1 MMSGRHVSSARPTG
15 PRRSRLIIGLAVL
28 VTVAAVASVVAVL
41 VSQSGTSPSAASS
54 SRSCTSGVALTVL
67 AAPAIAPTVN
77 DVASHWMSGSPV
89 VDGACPTVEVRT
101 SSSSAAVATLA
112 KPDVTMPDVWVPD
125 SSLWVQRL
133 RDDTIGVD
141 SPAQSLW
148 IYPPVASSPLVLATT
163 SGHATALAGP
173 AGKGWASAM
182 SAEGPISMVD
192 PTTSTEGL
200 LALLTTQSLV
210 DGAADTPSHQLVS
223 TFVGLSQSVLANTD
237 AGFLALSKHQAQ
249 AFPASEQ
256 DVLAADMAAGNPTA
270 VAVYPAGK
278 SLSLDF
284 PIVQVSPP
292 GGDPARRDAAVAF
305 IGQLSDGYAQQRMRT
320 AGLRDAVGHP
330 LAAAD
335 PSLGVAARTVSAL
348 GTPSSSHEAD
358 GLRVW
363 TAAGRGNRTLA
374 VIDLSG
380 SMSETVG
387 GGQSKIQFAA
397 AAAKAA
403 VDFFPDTSS
412 LGLWGFSVDRT
423 PTADWSQL
431 VSLGPLG
438 SRVGAKTRRQAL
450 TAASASLPS
459 LTGGDTGL
467 YQTTLAGFEAVR
479 TGYDPS
485 QVNSVVLLT
494 DGANTDTSGID
505 LPTLLSRLRSESN
518 SSRPLPII
526 TIAVGDDAD
535 VNTLKKISAATG
547 GKTYPVSEPGDI
559 RDALLDAIIR
569 AG

>member
-89 VDGACPTVEVRT
+89 VDGACPTVVVRT
-101 SSSSAAVATLA
+101 SSSSTAEATLA
-112 KPDVTMPDVWVPD
+112 KPDVTMPDVWIPD

-237 AGFLALSKHQAQ
+237 AGFLALSKKQAQ

-320 AGLRDAVGHP
+320 AGLRDAAGHP

-348 GTPSSSHEAD
+348 GTPSSSHRGRWSARVDRRGPGEPHARRHRPIRVDVRD
-358 GLRVW
+358 GRWRSV
-363 TAAGRGNRTLA
+363 RRSNSRPPPRRR
-374 VIDLSG
+374 LS
-380 SMSETVG
+380 
-387 GGQSKIQFAA
+387 
-397 AAAKAA
+397 
-403 VDFFPDTSS
+403 TSS
-412 LGLWGFSVDRT
+412 R
-423 PTADWSQL
+423 
-431 VSLGPLG
+431 
-438 SRVGAKTRRQAL
+438 TRRRLVVGLLRRPHPDHGLEPARS
-450 TAASASLPS
+450 ARASRIARRWEDPTPGADRRAASLPS
-459 LTGGDTGL
+459 
-467 YQTTLAGFEAVR
+467 
-479 TGYDPS
+479 
-485 QVNSVVLLT
+485 
-494 DGANTDTSGID
+494 
-505 LPTLLSRLRSESN
+505 
-518 SSRPLPII
+518 
-526 TIAVGDDAD
+526 
-535 VNTLKKISAATG
+535 
-547 GKTYPVSEPGDI
+547 
-559 RDALLDAIIR
+559 
-569 AG
+569 